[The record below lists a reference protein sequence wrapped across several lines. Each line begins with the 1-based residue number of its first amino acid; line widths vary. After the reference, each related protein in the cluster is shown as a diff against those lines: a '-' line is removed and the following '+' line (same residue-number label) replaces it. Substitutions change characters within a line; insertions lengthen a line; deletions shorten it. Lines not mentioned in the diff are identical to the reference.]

1 MPVYSKN
8 KKPMTA
14 LERRHVTRVKL
25 LPCGLCGA
33 GGGDLA
39 PSEAH
44 EIKQGQWMTAIPLC
58 EDCHRGSFNGLGGQ
72 KRMWQVMKKDE
83 LDVLGET
90 VGRLLY
96 G

>member
-1 MPVYSKN
+1 MQSPN
-8 KKPMTA
+8 KPAMTA
-14 LERRHVTRVKL
+14 LERRHVERVKL
-25 LPCGLCGA
+25 LPCGVCGD

-44 EIKQGQWMTAIPLC
+44 EIEQGRWFTAIPLC
-58 EDCHRGSFNGLGGQ
+58 ADCHRGSVNGLHGQ
-72 KRMWQVMKKDE
+72 RRIWKVFKADE
-83 LDVLGET
+83 LSVLNET